1 MPALHRQ
8 FQKYSKSAQTT
19 GASALATEPPFGT
32 TSRTVGTMCSVH
44 GHGDDTEAARNDQQ
58 APSVHNGCQSDDIP
72 NDKCKAYFATVRH
85 GYWKCTCMLIVHHTS
100 VRTEVEEKLSC
111 MYNDQRRGDSWK
123 LNDLRAK

>member
-1 MPALHRQ
+1 
-8 FQKYSKSAQTT
+8 
-19 GASALATEPPFGT
+19 
-32 TSRTVGTMCSVH
+32 MCSVH

-100 VRTEVEEKLSC
+100 VRTGGRKTIVHV
-111 MYNDQRRGDSWK
+111 QRP
-123 LNDLRAK
+123 A